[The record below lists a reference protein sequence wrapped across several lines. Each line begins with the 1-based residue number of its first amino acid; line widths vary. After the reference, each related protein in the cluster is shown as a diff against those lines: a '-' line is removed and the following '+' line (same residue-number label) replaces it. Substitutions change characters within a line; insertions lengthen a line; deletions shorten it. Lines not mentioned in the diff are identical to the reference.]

1 MRKRKKWLFGAV
13 GFLSAVLVGIF
24 GMPEKAEAAVADG
37 TYSIDGYLKSATAD
51 KSSMGDAALV
61 KPMKLIAKDGSYT
74 IQADLVPLTTNL
86 GTASFTGYLSEFYY
100 YPDYNGGDSGYAM
113 PDGEVGQAAGVTAY
127 YEGIYDSYND
137 ATTGT
142 DSSVKGKWYP
152 KTLSFPI
159 AENDSELW
167 VQVYVPV
174 MESISTGGG
183 RQYAKLELDWN
194 SITKISDETTGGS
207 TDNSSD
213 TDDTKQT
220 VDKKGLYHMLMTAS
234 NLSAKTNLYTA
245 DSITALKKAMKT
257 AQKVYENDDATAAQV
272 DAQISALSAAIMALE
287 EKSSGTLDIKTL
299 SDGTYYLYGKMQK
312 TDKKNLSM
320 SNEAINHTI
329 TLTVKNGTY
338 TVTMDFKG
346 LTVNSKKG
354 YLSKL
359 KYYTNS
365 YTTDS
370 YGVPKGTTKNV
381 TVKSVQK
388 SGGKT
393 FSDTYG
399 TNYPAKVTFPL
410 IGKAKSTGYVPLQ
423 VFVPI
428 MDAISKGSGT
438 QAVYLKLDLNSITA
452 DKSNVAETET
462 DTTTTTTTG
471 TTTGTTTTTQT
482 TGTSTLKA
490 GSSLPT
496 GTTGTTNT
504 TGTTTTTG
512 TTQTSGTAKSTTTS
526 QASGTAK
533 SATTS
538 QTSGTAKSAIAGQTA
553 GTATGGIA
561 AGNTAGMASSGEEDL
576 DLESSLDDMSTGE
589 PLVSALDTGIDNDGE
604 EDLWMDDTE
613 ELYEDDTEDAWEEE
627 DDDTSLPTAVLPSI
641 MSTIVAGAGIFYK
654 IRSRM

>member
-1 MRKRKKWLFGAV
+1 
-13 GFLSAVLVGIF
+13 
-24 GMPEKAEAAVADG
+24 
-37 TYSIDGYLKSATAD
+37 
-51 KSSMGDAALV
+51 
-61 KPMKLIAKDGSYT
+61 
-74 IQADLVPLTTNL
+74 
-86 GTASFTGYLSEFYY
+86 
-100 YPDYNGGDSGYAM
+100 
-113 PDGEVGQAAGVTAY
+113 
-127 YEGIYDSYND
+127 
-137 ATTGT
+137 
-142 DSSVKGKWYP
+142 
-152 KTLSFPI
+152 
-159 AENDSELW
+159 
-167 VQVYVPV
+167 
-174 MESISTGGG
+174 
-183 RQYAKLELDWN
+183 
-194 SITKISDETTGGS
+194 
-207 TDNSSD
+207 
-213 TDDTKQT
+213 
-220 VDKKGLYHMLMTAS
+220 
-234 NLSAKTNLYTA
+234 
-245 DSITALKKAMKT
+245 
-257 AQKVYENDDATAAQV
+257 
-272 DAQISALSAAIMALE
+272 
-287 EKSSGTLDIKTL
+287 
-299 SDGTYYLYGKMQK
+299 MQK

-381 TVKSVQK
+381 TVKSIQK

-410 IGKAKSTGYVPLQ
+410 IEKAKSTGYVPLQ

-462 DTTTTTTTG
+462 DTTTTTTTTG

-496 GTTGTTNT
+496 GTTGTT
-504 TGTTTTTG
+504 GTTNTTG
-512 TTQTSGTAKSTTTS
+512 TTQTSGTAKSATTS
-526 QASGTAK
+526 QTSGTAK

-553 GTATGGIA
+553 GTVADGIA
-561 AGNTAGMASSGEEDL
+561 AGNTAGIASSGEDDL

-589 PLVSALDTGIDNDGE
+589 PLVSALDNGIETDDG

-613 ELYEDDTEDAWEEE
+613 EFYEDDTEDAWEEE
-627 DDDTSLPTAVLPSI
+627 DEDTSLPTAVLPSI

>member
-1 MRKRKKWLFGAV
+1 MRDKKGKKWLFGAA
-13 GFLSAVLVGIF
+13 GFLCAVLVCSVS
-24 GMPEKAEAAVADG
+24 MPQRAEAAMADG

-51 KSSMGDAALV
+51 KNSMGDAALV
-61 KPMKLIAKDGSYT
+61 KPMKLIANGGNYT

-142 DSSVKGKWYP
+142 DASVKGKWYP

-194 SITKISDETTGGS
+194 SITKISDETAGGS
-207 TDNSSD
+207 TENGSETND
-213 TDDTKQT
+213 TQQT
-220 VDKKGLYHMLMTAS
+220 IDKKGLYHMLMTAS

-257 AQKVYENDDATAAQV
+257 AQKVYENASATASQV

-312 TDKKNLSM
+312 TDKKSLSM

-370 YGVPKGTTKNV
+370 YGVPKGTTKSV

-393 FSDTYG
+393 VSDTYG

-410 IGKAKSTGYVPLQ
+410 IEKAKSTGYVPLQ

-452 DKSNVAETET
+452 DKSNVTETESDT
-462 DTTTTTTTG
+462 TMTSGTTTTT
-471 TTTGTTTTTQT
+471 TTTTTQT
-482 TGTSTLKA
+482 TGTGILKA
-490 GSSLPT
+490 GSGLPA
-496 GTTGTTNT
+496 GTTNTSGTANGTTNT
-504 TGTTTTTG
+504 TQTG
-512 TTQTSGTAKSTTTS
+512 GSTKSTTAGQTGGS
-526 QASGTAK
+526 IKSTTAGQTGGNTK
-533 SATTS
+533 STTE
-538 QTSGTAKSAIAGQTA
+538 GQTA
-553 GTATGGIA
+553 GMANSSLAI
-561 AGNTAGMASSGEEDL
+561 GNTAGITSSGED
-576 DLESSLDDMSTGE
+576 DLESSLDGMPTGE
-589 PLVSALDTGIDNDGE
+589 PLVSALDNGIENDGG

-613 ELYEDDTEDAWEEE
+613 EIYEDDTEDAWEEE
-627 DDDTSLPTAVLPSI
+627 EDDTSMPTAVLPSI
-641 MSTIVAGAGIFYK
+641 VSTLVAGAGIFYK
-654 IRSRM
+654 IKSRM